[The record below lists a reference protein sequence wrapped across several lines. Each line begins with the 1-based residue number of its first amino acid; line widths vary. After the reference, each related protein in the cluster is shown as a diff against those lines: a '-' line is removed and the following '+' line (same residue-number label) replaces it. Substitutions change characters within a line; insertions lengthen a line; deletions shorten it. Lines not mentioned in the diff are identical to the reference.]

1 MRSDPLSIARVL
13 RVPHAGR
20 SSSLTRVKS
29 SWLALLTLTCASAA
43 QLGAAAFSGAQ
54 GYGANAAGG
63 TTVVHV
69 KNLND
74 SGAGS
79 LRDALSATGRRVV
92 FDVAGTIKIKSTLVV
107 PTNTTIDGT
116 TAPTG
121 GITVQGYNTSAS
133 GRHDIVIR
141 NIRFREDT
149 TGPSGKCAFQATD
162 AAHHIILD
170 HCSVEWGRWD
180 AMEFTG
186 GCHDITVQYCIIGE
200 AIDPQH
206 FGLLVDACDRVS
218 IHHNLFIDNHSR
230 NPKLKCNGQYINNV
244 VYNWGTSGLV
254 GGHSSAVW
262 KSDVINNYFI
272 AGPSSTTGNWI
283 NDCTATDTW
292 FQSGNVRDLNKD
304 GSRNG
309 TVAPASDY
317 TAKHVTLVSAAQHN
331 PSPAVTVDPAV
342 HSVDLA
348 LAGSLGCQPNDS
360 VDTRLIGY
368 LRSYGK
374 HGQIGKP

>member
-1 MRSDPLSIARVL
+1 MRSDLVSLVRASFGPAQL
-13 RVPHAGR
+13 RR
-20 SSSLTRVKS
+20 SSVVRRKA
-29 SWLALLTLTCASAA
+29 SWLSLFALTCAAA
-43 QLGAAAFSGAQ
+43 TQAGAVAFTGAQ

-79 LRDALSATGRRVV
+79 LRDALSASGRRVV
-92 FDVAGTIKIKSTLVV
+92 FDVAGTIKITSTLVV

-116 TAPTG
+116 TAPAG

-149 TGPSGKCAFQATD
+149 TGPSGKCAFQAAD

-170 HCSVEWGRWD
+170 HCSIEWGRWD
-180 AMEFTG
+180 SMEFTG
-186 GCHDITVQYCIIGE
+186 GSHDITIQYCIIGE

-218 IHHNLFIDNHSR
+218 IHHNLFVDNHSR

-262 KSDVINNYFI
+262 KSDLINNYFI
-272 AGPSSTTGNWI
+272 AGPSSTAANWF

-304 GSRNG
+304 GARNG
-309 TVAPASDY
+309 TVAAASEY
-317 TAKHVTLVSAAQHN
+317 TAKSVTLVSARQHN
-331 PSPAVTVDPAV
+331 PTPAVTVDTAIRT
-342 HSVDLA
+342 VDLA
-348 LAGSLGCQPNDS
+348 LAGSLGCQPNDG
-360 VDTRLIGY
+360 VDTRLVGY

-374 HGQIGKP
+374 LGQIGKP